1 MSHLKM
7 FEKTVQVH
15 YAATTFKR
23 IRSLHTVI
31 TDRPLKNFCRE
42 KKIGTF
48 ELITVQMVLQVLGDT
63 AQTWSRRLLPII
75 YSGFLTNSS
84 QNVTCEFQTHIF
96 AKT

>member
-31 TDRPLKNFCRE
+31 TDRPLKNFCGER
-42 KKIGTF
+42 KIGTF
-48 ELITVQMVLQVLGDT
+48 ELITVQMVLGDI
-63 AQTWSRRLLPII
+63 AQTSSRLLPII

>member
-15 YAATTFKR
+15 YAVTTFKR

-31 TDRPLKNFCRE
+31 TDRPLKNFCGER
-42 KKIGTF
+42 KIGTF
-48 ELITVQMVLQVLGDT
+48 ELITVQMVLGDI
-63 AQTWSRRLLPII
+63 AQTSSRLLPII